1 MTRQLQQFER
11 NIRGVYLHD
20 NKKVK
25 HQDERS
31 QECSGDLV
39 TWQKSTIQLVP
50 ADPISSDDKHND
62 RGQGKQNRP
71 ARVKKIRYI

>member
-1 MTRQLQQFER
+1 M
-11 NIRGVYLHD
+11 YLHD

-31 QECSGDLV
+31 QEGSWDLV

-50 ADPISSDDKHND
+50 ADPVSSDDEHNY
-62 RGQGKQNRP
+62 RGQSKQNCP
-71 ARVKKIRYI
+71 AREKK

>member
-1 MTRQLQQFER
+1 MEIEWLGSLSNLNETL
-11 NIRGVYLHD
+11 GMYLHD

-31 QECSGDLV
+31 QEGSWDLI

-50 ADPISSDDKHND
+50 ADPVSSDDKHNY
-62 RGQGKQNRP
+62 RGQSKQNCP
-71 ARVKKIRYI
+71 AREKK